1 MLLMRNAVHRLVIS
15 PVLVI
20 APPDRFVVEVRDVSK
35 APAGD
40 EVILHKPDEPFHL
53 SFGERVARFAELCPE
68 SGCLHEALILEVPD
82 RLPVHIPSGCHA
94 LHVVREDV
102 FRDSHAQEAVDHADE
117 QILLFCI
124 REEFYETLP
133 TVMADHRKA
142 GSPVRTAVPLLD
154 GDEPPVHLVT
164 LTRPGMIAPPAVSL
178 RRHQAPRGGDE
189 ILMAMDVFLQLC
201 PLAGVSVFAN
211 LIQDNFRVGDSLPQE
226 VIDDGCVPGQ
236 HGLLPVSPPGST
248 REHNE
253 AVFLQPAEPLPGN
266 AGSPAELREI
276 DLFRVE

>member
-1 MLLMRNAVHRLVIS
+1 MSETKKKRRTAIPRTTGEGPSWIAIIATGVFQVWPVTAV
-15 PVLVI
+15 
-20 APPDRFVVEVRDVSK
+20 
-35 APAGD
+35 
-40 EVILHKPDEPFHL
+40 
-53 SFGERVARFAELCPE
+53 
-68 SGCLHEALILEVPD
+68 
-82 RLPVHIPSGCHA
+82 
-94 LHVVREDV
+94 
-102 FRDSHAQEAVDHADE
+102 
-117 QILLFCI
+117 LLFLKL
-124 REEFYETLP
+124 RA
-133 TVMADHRKA
+133 MWKNKR
-142 GSPVRTAVPLLD
+142 LD
-154 GDEPPVHLVT
+154 AYRACLNAMGDV
-164 LTRPGMIAPPAVSL
+164 PAVSL